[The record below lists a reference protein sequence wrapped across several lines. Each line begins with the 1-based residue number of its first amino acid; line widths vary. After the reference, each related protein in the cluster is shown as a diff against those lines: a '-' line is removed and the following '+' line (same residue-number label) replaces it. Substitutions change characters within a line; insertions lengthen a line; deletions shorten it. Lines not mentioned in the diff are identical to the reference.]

1 MAEKL
6 GQSPANLLRIREPI
20 TAYCFDRACW
30 MFGTAVQS
38 EMDQVEQRT
47 KGKGASARS
56 IEARK
61 RMVLNKWIPP
71 KAGSTKGRFRDPAI
85 RG

>member
-1 MAEKL
+1 
-6 GQSPANLLRIREPI
+6 
-20 TAYCFDRACW
+20 
-30 MFGTAVQS
+30 MFGTAIQS
-38 EMDQVEQRT
+38 EMDQVEART
-47 KGKGASARS
+47 KGKGASGRS
-56 IEARK
+56 VEARK